1 MSILE
6 YSVPVP
12 LYLTV
17 SYHGTTGASQLAMF
31 AAPMRPG
38 QVDYACNTTPHWY
51 HAPVIVGGSGGSGS
65 RGVVLLLER
74 LGVKMACTEP
84 PLENKSVCTL
94 HCNGASDCELI
105 NTLRPAPT
113 DANQGALGWL
123 ANIFSQAHSC
133 DVNPERVRAP

>member
-1 MSILE
+1 
-6 YSVPVP
+6 
-12 LYLTV
+12 
-17 SYHGTTGASQLAMF
+17 MF

-51 HAPVIVGGSGGSGS
+51 HAPVIVGGSGGSGT

-123 ANIFSQAHSC
+123 ALER
-133 DVNPERVRAP
+133 PEYN